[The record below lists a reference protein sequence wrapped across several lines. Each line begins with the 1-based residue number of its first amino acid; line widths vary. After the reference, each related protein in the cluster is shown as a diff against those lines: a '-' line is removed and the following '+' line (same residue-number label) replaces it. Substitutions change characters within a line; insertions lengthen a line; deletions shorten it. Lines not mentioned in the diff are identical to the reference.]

1 MSTAVTPSPPLPLE
15 RLEEPE
21 TIDDVLRNND
31 HIIGWSKEAQNAIGY
46 FAVLYRRVTLAIRD
60 AINDGTF
67 AGLDRGAE
75 FLVSA
80 TVRAVFTV
88 PEAHSCRRQA

>member
-1 MSTAVTPSPPLPLE
+1 MSAAVTRSPPLQMARPAK
-15 RLEEPE
+15 PE
-21 TIDDVLRNND
+21 TIDDVLRNSD
-31 HIIGWSKEAQNAIGY
+31 QIIGWSKEAQNAIGY

-80 TVRAVFTV
+80 TVRAVVTV
-88 PEAHSCRRQA
+88 PVARSRRRQA